1 MAHAWGGGI
10 GYLAGAGDRGKKVRS
25 SSSSLASSA
34 LETEQREPKK
44 GRGESQGPIPRL
56 LRVTVASD
64 KVPVFL

>member
-1 MAHAWGGGI
+1 MPHACGI
-10 GYLAGAGDRGKKVRS
+10 EYLVGVEDRGKKVKS

-34 LETEQREPKK
+34 LETEQRKPKK
-44 GRGESQGPIPRL
+44 GGGESQGPIPRL